1 MTAGGRPGG
10 PGGAATRETEGWRA
24 HLAPPETHRAGTEL
38 LPQDRTPERVHLL
51 ADGIVRLERRE
62 PGGAAATVG
71 LRFPGWLL
79 GAESVIAGR
88 ETPIAVVAATDCTVR
103 GLARERFLGFVR
115 VDPDLSWRVAQM
127 YSREMV
133 DRLERPPGR
142 EGVPP
147 EARLK
152 HLLRRLLDANDTGG
166 LQKEVHLRLPFTHRE
181 LARLLSVS
189 STQLTALLARLQRDD
204 VIRLRRDRLIITDLS
219 GLRDADPAGSDVG
232 WPVNA

>member
-1 MTAGGRPGG
+1 MATATG
-10 PGGAATRETEGWRA
+10 EIDGWRA
-24 HLAPPETHRAGTEL
+24 HLSPPETHPTGAEL
-38 LPQDRTPERVHLL
+38 LLQGRTPERVYLL
-51 ADGIVRLERRE
+51 SDGVVKLERRV
-62 PGGAAATVG
+62 PGRSPATVG

-88 ETPIAVVAATDCTVR
+88 GTPVAVVAATDCTVCW
-103 GLARERFLGFVR
+103 LARERFLGFVR

-133 DRLERPPGR
+133 DRLEHAGARDGA
-142 EGVPP
+142 PP
-147 EARLK
+147 ETRLR
-152 HLLRRLLDANDTGG
+152 HLLRRLIDANHTGC

-181 LARLLSVS
+181 MARLLSVS
-189 STQLTALLARLQRDD
+189 SGQLTALLARLQRDD

-219 GLRDADPAGSDVG
+219 SLRDADHAGRDVG

>member
-1 MTAGGRPGG
+1 MAT
-10 PGGAATRETEGWRA
+10 AATGEIDGWRA
-24 HLAPPETHRAGTEL
+24 HLAPPETHAAGTEL
-38 LPQDRTPERVHLL
+38 LPQGRTPERVQLL
-51 ADGIVRLERRE
+51 SDGIVRLERRE
-62 PGGAAATVG
+62 PGRVPATVG

-79 GAESVIAGR
+79 GAESVIAGQ
-88 ETPIAVVAATDCTVR
+88 ETPISVVAVTDCTVR

-133 DRLERPPGR
+133 DRLERAGDR
-142 EGVPP
+142 ESMPP
-147 EARLK
+147 ETRLK
-152 HLLRRLLDANDTGG
+152 HLLRRLLDANDAGC

-189 STQLTALLARLQRDD
+189 ASQLTALLARLQRDD
-204 VIRLRRDRLIITDLS
+204 VIRVRRDRLIIMDPP
-219 GLRDADPAGSDVG
+219 GLREVDPAGRDVG